1 MGVKER
7 KAREFKH
14 REEEILFAAY
24 NLLTRMEPVQM
35 TMEMIAEQTEIGRGT
50 IYKHFKSKD
59 EIYAHLILRHRD
71 ALNRRFSEIE
81 LSRNSGG
88 VPQLIRAYMDYCLS
102 DPVAFAIHKK
112 CVKQYLKSN
121 LSEDL
126 LGRLNTQKD
135 ELVEKVEKLLQQ
147 TLGNFPSTS
156 PSARYFLYAGW
167 GMLRG
172 AMDSMLE
179 DLFNGKPIDEK
190 TYCQAVEKIL
200 LGGVS
205 DFEQLQNKENQ

>member
-1 MGVKER
+1 MGVTER
-7 KAREFKH
+7 KAREFKR
-14 REEEILFAAY
+14 REEEILTTAY

-71 ALNRRFSEIE
+71 VLSRRFNEIE
-81 LSRNSGG
+81 QTGNSGG
-88 VPQLIRAYMDYCLS
+88 VPQLIRAYMDYCLK

-121 LSEDL
+121 LSEEL
-126 LGRLNTQKD
+126 LGSLNIQKD
-135 ELVEKVEKLLQQ
+135 ELICKVEKLLQQ
-147 TLGNFPSTS
+147 KLGDFSSTS

-179 DLFNGKPIDEK
+179 DLFNGKPMDEK

-200 LGGVS
+200 LGGIS
-205 DFEQLQNKENQ
+205 NFEQQMDKENQ

>member
-7 KAREFKH
+7 KAREFKR
-14 REEEILFAAY
+14 REEEILTTAY

-71 ALNRRFSEIE
+71 ALTQRFNKIE
-81 LSRNSGG
+81 QTGNSGG
-88 VPQLIRAYMDYCLS
+88 VPQLIRAYMDYCLN
-102 DPVAFAIHKK
+102 DPVSFAIHKR

-121 LSEDL
+121 LSEEL
-126 LGRLNTQKD
+126 LGSLNIQKD
-135 ELVEKVEKLLQQ
+135 ELVRKVEKLLQQ
-147 TLGNFPSTS
+147 RLGDFPLTS

-179 DLFNGKPIDEK
+179 DLFNGKPLNEK
-190 TYCQAVEKIL
+190 TYCLAVEKIL
-200 LGGVS
+200 LSGISNLV
-205 DFEQLQNKENQ
+205 